1 MDRVNTRKYEG
12 MDDLLEHLHRQY
24 NTYPT
29 EIGIAGKRLKF
40 LQANEIEGALDG
52 VCLGESGSAEFPFW
66 LKIWEASVVL
76 ANFLSHIPQDDNK
89 EWLEVGAGM
98 GVAGVFAAAFGH
110 RITITDHNEDAI
122 KFARANATLNG
133 LENIEFA
140 LLDWT
145 LPTVVHQ
152 YDYIIGS
159 EVIYKEDLFEPLMQV
174 FKSLLLPGGT
184 IFLAGDVRRKSPLKF
199 FDMLR
204 RDFEIERSSHTLR
217 AQDEAYVIGL
227 YRLRFRQVSN
237 LLERNRKTNAD

>member
-1 MDRVNTRKYEG
+1 MKDAQNLLNRMNSTSQKGES
-12 MDDLLEHLHRQY
+12 DLLKTLHRQY

-29 EIGIAGKRLKF
+29 EIAVAGKRLKF

-98 GVAGVFAAAFGH
+98 GVAGIFTAAFGH
-110 RITITDHNEDAI
+110 KMTITDHNEDAI

-145 LPTVVHQ
+145 RPTVANQ

-159 EVIYKEDLFEPLMQV
+159 EVIYKEDLFEPLMHV

-184 IFLAGDVRRKSPLKF
+184 IFLAGDVRRKSPLRF

-217 AQDEAYVIGL
+217 AQDEVYVIGL
-227 YRLRFRQVSN
+227 YRLRFR
-237 LLERNRKTNAD
+237 K

>member
-1 MDRVNTRKYEG
+1 MDRVNTRKHEG
-12 MDDLLEHLHRQY
+12 MDELLEHLHRQY

-29 EIGIAGKRLKF
+29 EIAVAGKRLKF
-40 LQANEIEGALDG
+40 LQAKDIEGALDG

-76 ANFLSHIPQDDNK
+76 ANFLSHIPNDDNK

-110 RITITDHNEDAI
+110 RMTITDHNEDAI

-133 LENIEFA
+133 LENIKFA
-140 LLDWT
+140 LLDWNR
-145 LPTVVHQ
+145 PAVANQ

-217 AQDEAYVIGL
+217 TQDEAYVIGL